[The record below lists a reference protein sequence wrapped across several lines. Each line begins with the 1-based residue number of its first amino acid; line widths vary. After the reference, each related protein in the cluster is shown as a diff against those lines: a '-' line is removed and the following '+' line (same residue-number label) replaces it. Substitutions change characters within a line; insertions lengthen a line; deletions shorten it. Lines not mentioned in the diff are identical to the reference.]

1 MTGRLLLV
9 LMVFLAGGCTPFQQ
23 KHWSPDQPGLRVIS
37 GVPYRPQEQR
47 DDCGPSALASL
58 LAYRGREV
66 SVAEIAR
73 AVYDPRLGGSL
84 LPDMENYARQQGFG
98 TRSGRGD
105 LDLLRQAI
113 DAGRPVVIPIE
124 TGFWRLSRPHYLVV
138 FGYEP
143 RRFLA
148 HAGVREGAFIDADD
162 LLRRWEKMNR
172 LYLYLE

>member
-1 MTGRLLLV
+1 MTCRLLLA
-9 LMVFLAGGCTPFQQ
+9 LMVFLASGCTPFQQ
-23 KHWSPDQPGLRVIS
+23 MHWSPGQPGLRVIS
-37 GVPYRPQEQR
+37 DVPYRPQELR
-47 DDCGPSALASL
+47 DDCGPAAVASL
-58 LAYRGREV
+58 LAFEGRTV

-84 LPDMENYARQQGFG
+84 LPDMENFIRQEGFG

-105 LDLLRQAI
+105 LELLRQAI
-113 DAGRPVVIPIE
+113 DAGRPVVIPVE

-138 FGYEP
+138 FGYDQ

-148 HAGVREGAFIDADD
+148 HAGVKEGVFIDADE

>member
-1 MTGRLLLV
+1 MICRLLLV
-9 LMVFLAGGCTPFQQ
+9 LMAFVATGCTPFQQ
-23 KHWSPDQPGLRVIS
+23 QHWSPGQPGLRVIS
-37 GVPYRPQEQR
+37 DVPYFPQEQR
-47 DDCGPSALASL
+47 DDCGPAAVATL
-58 LAYRGREV
+58 LSYEGRAV
-66 SVAEIAR
+66 PVAEISR

-84 LPDMENYARQQGFG
+84 LPDMENFVGQLGFA

-113 DAGRPVVIPIE
+113 DAGRPVVIPVE
-124 TGFWRLSRPHYLVV
+124 TGFWHISRPHYVV
-138 FGYEP
+138 LFGYDQ

-148 HAGVREGAFIDADD
+148 HAGVRESVFIDAGE